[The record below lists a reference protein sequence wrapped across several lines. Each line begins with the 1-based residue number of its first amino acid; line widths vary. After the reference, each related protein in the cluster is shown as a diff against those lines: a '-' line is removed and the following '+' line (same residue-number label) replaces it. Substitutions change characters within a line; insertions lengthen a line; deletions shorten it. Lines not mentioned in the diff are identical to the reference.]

1 MAEQR
6 SEAERPARRDSADD
20 IVLPFATI
28 KSRVVG
34 RIVRLGP
41 AADTILT
48 GHDYPDIVSELLGEA
63 VALTALLGAPL
74 NEGGRL
80 ILQTKG
86 DGPVSFLVAHFD
98 TPGAMRGY
106 ASFDRERVAALGKP
120 GAQAGAKLLGEGR
133 MAMTI
138 DPGGAQP
145 SYQGIVALE
154 GGSLTEAAQAYFR
167 QSEQLPTLIRLAV
180 ARHYVGG
187 SGEGAPDASA
197 AQRMNAPEAPKAWA
211 SEGANKKGW
220 RWRAGG
226 LIVQHVPAAG
236 GDPKPDETPEERD
249 QRLHGDDDENWLR
262 VATLASTV
270 EAHELIDPTL
280 SPERLL
286 LRLFHE
292 EGVRVSEAL
301 PVTAR
306 CRCSR
311 ERIHGF
317 LKGFS
322 DTDLADMLEA
332 DGAIA
337 VTCEFCS
344 TKYRFAEGEVE
355 RS

>member
-28 KSRVVG
+28 KSRVAG

-41 AADTILT
+41 AADAVLS
-48 GHDYPDIVSELLGEA
+48 GHDYPEIVSELLGEA
-63 VALTALLGAPL
+63 IALTALLGAPL
-74 NEGGRL
+74 KEGGRL

-106 ASFDRERVAALGKP
+106 ASFDRERVAALGRP
-120 GAQAGAKLLGEGR
+120 GVDAGAKLLGDGR

-138 DPGGAQP
+138 DPGGSQP

-154 GGSLTEAAQAYFR
+154 GSSLTEAAQAYFR

-180 ARHYVGG
+180 ARHFVGG
-187 SGEGAPDASA
+187 TGAGSGW
-197 AQRMNAPEAPKAWA
+197 N
-211 SEGANKKGW
+211 
-220 RWRAGG
+220 WRAGG
-226 LIVQHVPAAG
+226 LIVQHVPSTG

-249 QRLHGDDDENWLR
+249 ARLHGDDDDNWLR
-262 VATLASTV
+262 VATLAATV

-301 PVTAR
+301 PVAAR

-311 ERIHGF
+311 ERINGF

-322 DTDLADMLEA
+322 DTDLADMREA
-332 DGAIA
+332 DGAVS

-344 TKYRFAEGEVE
+344 TKYRFAEGDV
-355 RS
+355 R